1 MAGDGKNNEGF
12 PPASAYRAFPFQ
24 GTRVNGL
31 AILGP
36 DQEEN
41 DELIGFYRN
50 EVLRGPGA
58 FLEIAWGF
66 RDYERA
72 MRRKLERELA
82 VVTIGLGLPA
92 RAAQGRGPISA
103 AADTGPRQ

>member
-1 MAGDGKNNEGF
+1 M
-12 PPASAYRAFPFQ
+12 
-24 GTRVNGL
+24 NGL